1 MKLTNAI
8 RDVIVHNAVA
18 KSGLN
23 DVRDAIVKQRA
34 EWAEKVRLEAIGGV
48 EEEQKLAEINSQYES
63 LCELVP
69 KSLRLSGRPPVMTDT
84 DIYVN
89 VAGVS
94 FYAYFNGQLNNY
106 TGESVR
112 KISPA
117 RTKLL
122 ADNPLVAEFHEIH
135 NKQSEYDDKL
145 STLVNSVRAAAQK
158 VTTVKKLLEVWPEA
172 KELIPEEVEKQVKQ
186 LPAIKTEDLNKMI
199 GLPS

>member
-8 RDVIVHNAVA
+8 REVIVNNAVA

-34 EWAEKVRLEAIGGV
+34 EWANKVRLETIGGV
-48 EEEQKLAEINSQYES
+48 EEEQKLADINNQYES
-63 LCELVP
+63 LCESVP
-69 KSLRLSGRPPVMTDT
+69 KSLRLTGRPPVVTDT

-94 FYAYFNGQLNNY
+94 FYAYFSGQLNTY

-117 RTKLL
+117 KATLL

-135 NKQSEYDDKL
+135 NKQAEYDDKL
-145 STLVNSVRAAAQK
+145 STLTNSVRAAVQK

-186 LPAIKTEDLNKMI
+186 LPSIRTEDLNKMI

>member
-8 RDVIVHNAVA
+8 REVIVNNAVA

-34 EWAEKVRLEAIGGV
+34 EWANKVRLEAIGGV
-48 EEEQKLAEINSQYES
+48 EEEQKLADINKKHKALVNSVPEELRMYGRDPARITNEIW
-63 LCELVP
+63 
-69 KSLRLSGRPPVMTDT
+69 
-84 DIYVN
+84 VN
-89 VAGVS
+89 VAGIS
-94 FYAYFNGQLNNY
+94 FSACFHGGLGYSGYEQVY
-106 TGESVR
+106 R
-112 KISPA
+112 ISPSSH
-117 RTKLL
+117 TLL
-122 ADNPLVAEFHEIH
+122 SDNPLVAEFHEIH
-135 NKQSEYDDKL
+135 NKQAEYDDKL
-145 STLVNSVRAAAQK
+145 STLMDSVRAAVQK

>member
-8 RDVIVHNAVA
+8 RDKIVNNAVD

-34 EWAEKVRLEAIGGV
+34 EWAEKVRLEAIGGTEFDKQLTV
-48 EEEQKLAEINSQYES
+48 ISEKYTELLNS
-63 LCELVP
+63 VP
-69 KSLRLSGRPPVMTDT
+69 KQIRQDKGGVVRCYHV
-84 DIYVN
+84 IYVN
-89 VAGVS
+89 VAGIS
-94 FYAYFNGQLNNY
+94 FNACFHG
-106 TGESVR
+106 GESERRGVSVW
-112 KISPA
+112 KNTPSSH
-117 RTKLL
+117 TLL

-135 NKQSEYDDKL
+135 NKQAEYDDKL
-145 STLVNSVRAAAQK
+145 STLMNSVRAAVQK

>member
-8 RDVIVHNAVA
+8 REVIVNNAVA

-34 EWAEKVRLEAIGGV
+34 EWANKVRLEAIGGV
-48 EEEQKLAEINSQYES
+48 EEEQKLADVNNQYEL
-63 LCELVP
+63 LCESVP
-69 KSLRLSGRPPVMTDT
+69 KSLRLSGRPPVVTDT

-94 FYAYFNGQLNNY
+94 FCAYFSGQLNSY
-106 TGESVR
+106 TGENVR

-117 RTKLL
+117 KTTLL

-135 NKQSEYDDKL
+135 NKQAEYDDKL
-145 STLVNSVRAAAQK
+145 STLINCVRAAVQK
-158 VTTVKKLLEVWPEA
+158 VTTVKKLLEVWPES

>member
-1 MKLTNAI
+1 MKMTNAI
-8 RDVIVHNAVA
+8 RDKIVQNAVD

-34 EWAEKVRLEAIGGV
+34 EWANKVRLDAIGGT
-48 EEEQKLAEINSQYES
+48 EEEQKLAEINNQYES
-63 LCELVP
+63 LCESVP

-89 VAGVS
+89 VAGIS
-94 FYAYFNGQLNNY
+94 FYAYFNGQLKKH
-106 TGESVR
+106 TCETVR
-112 KISPA
+112 KISPS
-117 RTKLL
+117 TYTLL

-135 NKQSEYDDKL
+135 NKQAEYDDKL
-145 STLVNSVRAAAQK
+145 STLMNSVQAAVQK

-172 KELIPEEVEKQVKQ
+172 KELIPEEIEKQVKQ

>member
-23 DVRDAIVKQRA
+23 DARDVIVKQRA
-34 EWAEKVRLEAIGGV
+34 EWAEKVRLDAIGGV
-48 EEEQKLAEINSQYES
+48 EVDKELGVISEKYAELLNS
-63 LCELVP
+63 VP
-69 KSLRLSGRPPVMTDT
+69 SKVRQDKGGIVRRYYV
-84 DIYVN
+84 IYVN
-89 VAGVS
+89 VAGISVG
-94 FYAYFNGQLNNY
+94 AYFHG
-106 TGESVR
+106 GESERGLVSVW
-112 KISPA
+112 KNTPSSH
-117 RTKLL
+117 TLL

-135 NKQSEYDDKL
+135 NKQAEYDDKL
-145 STLVNSVRAAAQK
+145 SILTNSVQAAVQK

>member
-8 RDVIVHNAVA
+8 REVIVNNAVA

-34 EWAEKVRLEAIGGV
+34 EWANKVRLEAIGGAEV
-48 EEEQKLAEINSQYES
+48 EKSLRAINDQYKMLRES
-63 LCELVP
+63 VP
-69 KSLRLSGRPPVMTDT
+69 KSVQGDFRKPAKTRNE
-84 DIYVN
+84 IYLN
-89 VAGVS
+89 VAGIS
-94 FYAYFNGQLNNY
+94 FSAYFHGGIDYNRCDQTY
-106 TGESVR
+106 R
-112 KISPA
+112 ISPSSH
-117 RTKLL
+117 TLL

-135 NKQSEYDDKL
+135 NKQAEYDDKL
-145 STLVNSVRAAAQK
+145 STLMNLVQASIQK

>member
-34 EWAEKVRLEAIGGV
+34 EWAEKVRLEAIGGA
-48 EEEQKLAEINSQYES
+48 EEERRLADINSQYES
-63 LCELVP
+63 ICELVP

-94 FYAYFNGQLNNY
+94 FYAYFNGQLNNR

-117 RTKLL
+117 KTTLL

-135 NKQSEYDDKL
+135 NKQAEYDDKL
-145 STLVNSVRAAAQK
+145 STLMNSVRAAVQK
-158 VTTVKKLLEVWPEA
+158 ATTVKKLLEVWPEA

>member
-34 EWAEKVRLEAIGGV
+34 EWANKVRLEAIGGV
-48 EEEQKLAEINSQYES
+48 EVE
-63 LCELVP
+63 
-69 KSLRLSGRPPVMTDT
+69 KSLRAINDQYEALRESVPKRVQGDFRKPAKTRN
-84 DIYVN
+84 DIHLN
-89 VAGVS
+89 IAGIS
-94 FYAYFNGQLNNY
+94 FNAYFHGNIDYSRCDQVY
-106 TGESVR
+106 R
-112 KISPA
+112 ISPSSHTLFA
-117 RTKLL
+117 E
-122 ADNPLVAEFHEIH
+122 NPLVAEFYEIH
-135 NKQSEYDDKL
+135 NKQEEYDDKL
-145 STLVNSVRAAAQK
+145 STLTNSVRAAVQK

-199 GLPS
+199 GLPT

>member
-34 EWAEKVRLEAIGGV
+34 EWAEKVRLEAVGGV
-48 EEEQKLAEINSQYES
+48 EVEKSLRAVNEQYEALRES
-63 LCELVP
+63 VP
-69 KSLRLSGRPPVMTDT
+69 KSIQGDFRKPAKTRNE
-84 DIYVN
+84 IYLN
-89 VAGVS
+89 VAGIS
-94 FYAYFNGQLNNY
+94 FCAYFHGCIDYSRGDQIY
-106 TGESVR
+106 R
-112 KISPA
+112 ISPSSY
-117 RTKLL
+117 TLL

-135 NKQSEYDDKL
+135 NKQAEYDDKL
-145 STLVNSVRAAAQK
+145 STLLNSVRAAVQK

-172 KELIPEEVEKQVKQ
+172 KELIPEEVEKQVAQ
-186 LPAIKTEDLNKMI
+186 LPSIRTEDLNKMI

>member
-8 RDVIVHNAVA
+8 REVIVHNAVA

-34 EWAEKVRLEAIGGV
+34 EWAEKVRLEAIGGTG
-48 EEEQKLAEINSQYES
+48 EDRKLAEINDQYKT
-63 LCELVP
+63 LCKLVP
-69 KSLRLSGRPPVMTDT
+69 KSLRNSSRNPARTT
-84 DIYVN
+84 NEIWVN
-89 VAGVS
+89 VAGIS
-94 FYAYFNGQLNNY
+94 FSAYFHGDIDYNRGDQIY
-106 TGESVR
+106 R
-112 KISPA
+112 ISPSSH
-117 RTKLL
+117 TLL

-135 NKQSEYDDKL
+135 NKQAEYDDKL
-145 STLVNSVRAAAQK
+145 STLMNSVRAAVQK

>member
-23 DVRDAIVKQRA
+23 DVRDVIVKQRA
-34 EWAEKVRLEAIGGV
+34 EWAEKVRLEAIGGTEV
-48 EEEQKLAEINSQYES
+48 EKELEELRNKYIKLRDS
-63 LCELVP
+63 VP
-69 KSLRLSGRPPVMTDT
+69 EKVIMNDGAIIRRDYDLL
-84 DIYVN
+84 VN
-89 VAGVS
+89 VAGIS
-94 FYAYFNGQLNNY
+94 FRVYFHGGLSYSYDELVN
-106 TGESVR
+106 
-112 KISPA
+112 KITPMEH
-117 RTKLL
+117 TLL

-135 NKQSEYDDKL
+135 NKQVEYDDKL
-145 STLVNSVRAAAQK
+145 STLMNSVRATVQK

>member
-8 RDVIVHNAVA
+8 RDMIVHNAVA

-23 DVRDAIVKQRA
+23 DVRDTIVKQRA

-48 EEEQKLAEINSQYES
+48 EEERKLVDINKKHEA
-63 LCELVP
+63 LVNSVP
-69 KSLRLSGRPPVMTDT
+69 EGLRMSGRNPARTT
-84 DIYVN
+84 NEIWVN
-89 VAGVS
+89 VAGITFS
-94 FYAYFNGQLNNY
+94 AYFHGGLGYSGYEQVY
-106 TGESVR
+106 R
-112 KISPA
+112 ISPSSH
-117 RTKLL
+117 TLL

-145 STLVNSVRAAAQK
+145 STLMNSVRAAVQK

-199 GLPS
+199 GLSS

>member
-8 RDVIVHNAVA
+8 RDVIVHNAIA

-34 EWAEKVRLEAIGGV
+34 EWANKVRLEAIGGIEV
-48 EEEQKLAEINSQYES
+48 EKSLRAVNAQYEALRDS
-63 LCELVP
+63 VP
-69 KSLRLSGRPPVMTDT
+69 KSVQGEFRKPAKTRNE
-84 DIYVN
+84 IYLN
-89 VAGVS
+89 VAGIS
-94 FYAYFNGQLNNY
+94 FCAYFHGGLSYSGYEQVY
-106 TGESVR
+106 R
-112 KISPA
+112 ISPSSH
-117 RTKLL
+117 TLL

-135 NKQSEYDDKL
+135 NKQAEYNDKL
-145 STLVNSVRAAAQK
+145 STLTNSVRAAVQK

-172 KELIPEEVEKQVKQ
+172 KELITEEVEKQVKQ

>member
-48 EEEQKLAEINSQYES
+48 EEEKRLAGINNQYKS

-69 KSLRLSGRPPVMTDT
+69 KSLRMSGRPLVMTDT

-89 VAGVS
+89 VAGIS
-94 FYAYFNGQLNNY
+94 FYAYFNGQLNGF

-117 RTKLL
+117 KTTLL

-135 NKQSEYDDKL
+135 NKQAEYDDKL
-145 STLVNSVRAAAQK
+145 STLMNSVRAAVQK

>member
-23 DVRDAIVKQRA
+23 DVRDVIVKQRA
-34 EWAEKVRLEAIGGV
+34 EWAEKVRLEAIGGTEV
-48 EEEQKLAEINSQYES
+48 EKELEELRNKYIKLRDSVPEKVIINDGAIIRRDYD
-63 LCELVP
+63 LL
-69 KSLRLSGRPPVMTDT
+69 
-84 DIYVN
+84 VN
-89 VAGVS
+89 VAGIS
-94 FYAYFNGQLNNY
+94 FRVYFHGGLSYSYDELVN
-106 TGESVR
+106 
-112 KISPA
+112 KITPMEH
-117 RTKLL
+117 TLL

-135 NKQSEYDDKL
+135 NKQVEYDDKL
-145 STLVNSVRAAAQK
+145 STLMNSVRATVQK

>member
-23 DVRDAIVKQRA
+23 AVRDAIVKQRA
-34 EWAEKVRLEAIGGV
+34 EWAEKVRLESIGGTEV
-48 EEEQKLAEINSQYES
+48 EKELEELRNKYIKLRDS
-63 LCELVP
+63 VP
-69 KSLRLSGRPPVMTDT
+69 EKVIMNYGAIIRRDYDLL
-84 DIYVN
+84 VN
-89 VAGVS
+89 VAGIS
-94 FYAYFNGQLNNY
+94 FRVYFHGGLSYSYDELVN
-106 TGESVR
+106 
-112 KISPA
+112 KITPMEH
-117 RTKLL
+117 TLL

-135 NKQSEYDDKL
+135 NKQAEYDDKL
-145 STLVNSVRAAAQK
+145 STLMNSVRAAVQK

-186 LPAIKTEDLNKMI
+186 LQAIKTEDLNKMI

>member
-34 EWAEKVRLEAIGGV
+34 EWANKVRLEAIGGV
-48 EEEQKLAEINSQYES
+48 EEERKLVDINKKHEA
-63 LCELVP
+63 LVNSVP
-69 KSLRLSGRPPVMTDT
+69 EGLRMSGRNPARTT
-84 DIYVN
+84 NEIWVN
-89 VAGVS
+89 VAGITFS
-94 FYAYFNGQLNNY
+94 AYFHGGLGYSGYEQVY
-106 TGESVR
+106 R
-112 KISPA
+112 ISPSSH
-117 RTKLL
+117 TLL

-135 NKQSEYDDKL
+135 NKQAEYDDKL
-145 STLVNSVRAAAQK
+145 STLINSVRAAVQK

>member
-1 MKLTNAI
+1 MKMTNAI
-8 RDVIVHNAVA
+8 RDKIVTNAVA

-34 EWAEKVRLEAIGGV
+34 EWAEKVRLDAIGGIEV
-48 EEEQKLAEINSQYES
+48 DKRIEELRNQHAELMSS
-63 LCELVP
+63 VP
-69 KSLRLSGRPPVMTDT
+69 SVVRRDGGGIVRRDD
-84 DIYVN
+84 DIWVN
-89 VAGVS
+89 VAGISFCANYHGGVGYPDFKQVYKVS
-94 FYAYFNGQLNNY
+94 PSSH
-106 TGESVR
+106 T
-112 KISPA
+112 
-117 RTKLL
+117 LL

-135 NKQSEYDDKL
+135 NKQAEYDDKL
-145 STLVNSVRAAAQK
+145 STLMNSVQAAVQK